1 MPGPEPAGGRAE
13 GDLPLDR
20 SLFDPASGLFG
31 PAFFLATVQLRVEV
45 CRRELRPLSLV
56 VAEVLTGLP
65 DGPVQ
70 PASPPVVARV
80 VRATLRLADVAG
92 RLADGTYGLLLEG
105 TTEDGAIWTVSRL
118 RLALGTRPDGRVLRA
133 GIACYPGHALDA
145 SELLAGALDGLG
157 AARQW
162 NQDRVEVAPAPRG

>member
-1 MPGPEPAGGRAE
+1 MSGREPPEGRAE
-13 GDLPLDR
+13 GDLPLDP
-20 SLFDPASGLFG
+20 SLFDPSSGLFSA
-31 PAFFLATVQLRVEV
+31 PFFLATVQLRVEG
-45 CRRELRPLSLV
+45 CRRDLRPLSLV

-70 PASPPVVARV
+70 PAPPPVVARV
-80 VRATLRLADVAG
+80 VRATLRLSDVAG

-105 TTEDGAIWTVSRL
+105 TPEDGAIWTVSRL
-118 RLALGTRPDGRVLRA
+118 RVALGTRPGGRVLRA

-145 SELLAGALDGLG
+145 SDLLAGALDGLG

-162 NQDRVEVAPAPRG
+162 NQDRVEVAPPPSG